1 MYEQIPFSSLVQIN
15 PPLDRTLP
23 SPSAEVSFIS
33 MQDVT
38 NSGDWSHRQSRR
50 LQSIG
55 SGYTPFQEDDV
66 LFAKITPCME
76 NGKGA
81 HATALLN
88 GLGFGSTEF
97 HVLRAVNDT
106 SSRFVFHVCNSR
118 RFRQSAEAQMTG
130 SAGQKRV
137 PAEFFSRFFVPRFS
151 RKEQRA
157 IATVLDTMDEAIRRT
172 EAVLAKLRQV
182 KAGMLHDL
190 LTRGLDENGE
200 LRDPLRHPE
209 HFNKTPFGTIPKK
222 WEVLPLQNIAEVSS
236 GVTLGNTPQGA
247 GTIELPY
254 LRVANVQDGYLDLQD
269 IKRVRIYKKDIDR
282 FALRKGDVLMNEGG
296 DFDKL
301 GRGAIWEG
309 QIEPCLHQNHV
320 FRVRPFPNSLNS
332 YFLDA
337 VSSSQYGKG
346 YFLLYSKQS
355 TNLASIN
362 STQLKGFP
370 VPCPDLG
377 EQLAIVASISAFDN
391 RFAKEYDELLK
402 LQKFKQGLMH
412 DLLTGRVYVPPHLL
426 DASS

>member
-1 MYEQIPFSSLVQIN
+1 MQTETDAGWEEKQLGTLCELFNGYAFKPTEWKSLGKPIIRIQNLNGGTDYNFYQGVLTGQYEVN
-15 PPLDRTLP
+15 PGTL
-23 SPSAEVSFIS
+23 
-33 MQDVT
+33 
-38 NSGDWSHRQSRR
+38 
-50 LQSIG
+50 
-55 SGYTPFQEDDV
+55 
-66 LFAKITPCME
+66 LFAWSGNRGTSFGPYIWQGPT
-76 NGKGA
+76 G
-81 HATALLN
+81 LLN
-88 GLGFGSTEF
+88 QHIFKVIPKEGVDQGWLFYALDEVRQRVERDAHGASGLV
-97 HVLRAVNDT
+97 HVKKDDL
-106 SSRFVFHVCNSR
+106 C
-118 RFRQSAEAQMTG
+118 
-130 SAGQKRV
+130 KYRV
-137 PAEFFSRFFVPRFS
+137 SQPNPL
-151 RKEQRA
+151 EQHA
-157 IATVLDTMDEAIRRT
+157 IATILDTMDEAIRRT
-172 EAVLAKLRQV
+172 ETVLAKLQQV

-209 HFNKTPFGTIPKK
+209 QFNKTPFGTIPKK
-222 WEVLPLQNIAEVSS
+222 WEFVPLENIAEVSS

-269 IKRVRIYKKDIDR
+269 IKRVRIYKKDIAR

-346 YFLLYSKQS
+346 YFLLNSKQS

-370 VPCPDLG
+370 VPCPGLS
-377 EQLAIVASISAFDN
+377 EQLAIVESISAFDR
-391 RFAKEYDELLK
+391 RFVKEHDELLK
-402 LQKFKQGLMH
+402 LQQLKQGLIQ
-412 DLLTGRVYVPPHLL
+412 DLLTGRVRVPPHLL
-426 DASS
+426 EATS